1 MIKKGKKSVLR
12 YTARIVPKTLKA
24 TKNISKFALKR
35 LNTIFIS
42 ATNRVKNIATSIDKG
57 AARTIRSI
65 TRRKGRK

>member
-1 MIKKGKKSVLR
+1 MVKKGRKNVLR

-24 TKNISKFALKR
+24 TKNVSKFALKK
-35 LNTIFIS
+35 LNSIFVS
-42 ATNRVKNIATSIDKG
+42 ATKNIKQIAKRIDKG